1 MKSLPTEEEHY
12 HDLKVQDDSLDE
24 PEITCEVPKI
34 KNHKPRPSHLRNSP
48 NVNNECH
55 NSSESDSLI
64 VCNPDLAASFRSIKA
79 DKLKLSPG
87 HYLQKVFLNSV
98 AQKFRS
104 QSLPNCFDKKKLKS
118 SLTGVLDEAIETSAP
133 LVETTLESVRPTT
146 VNLEIKE
153 SSDVW
158 FKTWPERNNDKV
170 PNHKG
175 ENHSNIETNCQDTI
189 SNKERNLSTSGEN
202 YENQERVNSESELSC
217 SLLACN
223 NVNRPCAEL
232 GVKLRKCDHIESGY
246 PQSEINRP
254 TKGEKELYEPKK
266 NLFSN
271 THTVGI
277 PNSKSIPL
285 DDLLDNF
292 PLAYSPVTKQLL
304 LIQSHPK
311 DNSKN
316 YIGLDPDRPIDKRS
330 LAGLNS
336 VLCDVD
342 SGAKVL
348 NLEET
353 DSDKFGGG
361 KGLSNTHGTTESDL
375 AHSTSIL
382 HRVSTDV
389 SSFSST
395 VSSLSDNSPS
405 TNEDSALGSLLDHG
419 DTCSLVSVGG
429 SSAFSED
436 SVGAKP
442 KKKGLTGFFSK

>member
-12 HDLKVQDDSLDE
+12 DDLTVQDDSLDE
-24 PEITCEVPKI
+24 QDITFEVPKI
-34 KNHKPRPSHLRNSP
+34 KNNKPSRMRVSP

-64 VCNPDLAASFRSIKA
+64 VCNPELAASFRSIKA

-104 QSLPNCFDKKKLKS
+104 QSLPNCFDKKKLNKS

-133 LVETTLESVRPTT
+133 LVETTLESVT
-146 VNLEIKE
+146 VNLEINE

-170 PNHKG
+170 PNRKD
-175 ENHSNIETNCQDTI
+175 ENLSSIETNCQDTTL
-189 SNKERNLSTSGEN
+189 NKEKHLCSSGEN
-202 YENQERVNSESELSC
+202 YGNQERVNSELSC

-223 NVNRPCAEL
+223 DVNRLPSAKL
-232 GVKLRKCDHIESGY
+232 GVKLKESDHIESCF
-246 PQSEINRP
+246 PQSEINR
-254 TKGEKELYEPKK
+254 TIKGEKELYKPQK

-271 THTVGI
+271 THALGI

-304 LIQSHPK
+304 LIKSHPK
-311 DNSKN
+311 ENSKN
-316 YIGLDPDRPIDKRS
+316 HNDPDGDKSS
-330 LAGLNS
+330 LVGFNS

-342 SGAKVL
+342 CGAKVL

-353 DSDKFGGG
+353 VSDKCGGG
-361 KGLSNTHGTTESDL
+361 KGLSNAQGTTESDL
-375 AHSTSIL
+375 SHSTSIL

>member
-12 HDLKVQDDSLDE
+12 NDSSVQDDSLDE
-24 PEITCEVPKI
+24 PEVTFEVPKF
-34 KNHKPRPSHLRNSP
+34 KNHHKPSHVRVSP

-79 DKLKLSPG
+79 EKLKLSPG

-104 QSLPNCFDKKKLKS
+104 QSLPNCFDKKKLNKS
-118 SLTGVLDEAIETSAP
+118 TLTGVLDEAIETSAP
-133 LVETTLESVRPTT
+133 LVETTLESVT
-146 VNLEIKE
+146 VNLEINE
-153 SSDVW
+153 STDVW
-158 FKTWPERNNDKV
+158 FKTWPERNIDKV
-170 PNHKG
+170 PNRKD
-175 ENHSNIETNCQDTI
+175 ENHSSIETNCQDSTP
-189 SNKERNLSTSGEN
+189 NKERNLCSSGEN
-202 YENQERVNSESELSC
+202 FENHERVSSGELSC

-223 NVNRPCAEL
+223 NVNRPCAKLE
-232 GVKLRKCDHIESGY
+232 VKLGKCDHIE
-246 PQSEINRP
+246 PCLSECEKNKTIE
-254 TKGEKELYEPKK
+254 GERELHEPKK

-271 THTVGI
+271 THAVGI

-311 DNSKN
+311 ENLNN
-316 YIGLDPDRPIDKRS
+316 YNNPDTDKRS
-330 LAGLNS
+330 LIGLNS

-342 SGAKVL
+342 CGAKIL

-353 DSDKFGGG
+353 VSDKCGGG
-361 KGLSNTHGTTESDL
+361 KGLPNTHGTTESDL

-395 VSSLSDNSPS
+395 VSSLSDISPS